1 MTLPGQARAVVI
13 GGGIVGCSAAYHL
26 GKLGWK
32 DTLLLER
39 AKLTSGSTFHAAGLV
54 GQLRSSAN
62 ITRLLTHSVDLY
74 QSLEKETGLSS
85 GYKRTGGLRLACSD
99 DRFLELR
106 RQATMAMSF
115 GLEVQVLTPQ
125 EALKLWPAMSI
136 REVVGAVFLPSDGQ
150 ANPSDI
156 AMALAKGARMFGVRI
171 VEDCPVTA
179 IRAKDGSVTGVSTP
193 LGDVACEVVVN
204 AAGQWAKE
212 VGRMAGVAVPL
223 QSVQH
228 QYLITEPIPGLPRNL
243 PTMRDPDN
251 LIYFKEEVGGLVMGG
266 YEPNPIPWALQGI
279 PKGFHFTLLDSNWD
293 HFEPM
298 MSPAIARVPALE
310 KAGVK
315 QLLNGPESFTPDG
328 NFLMGEAPGLKGFHL
343 ACGFNAFGIA
353 GGGGAGRAIAEW
365 VVGGEAPMDLWPV
378 DIRRF
383 GPAQHGEEW
392 VRARALEAYGK
403 HYTIAWP
410 NEEYKSARE
419 ARVSPLYGRLKAAGA
434 CFGSKFGWERP
445 NWFGEPGTAPEDIP
459 SFGKANWFDAVGR
472 ERRAV
477 RDSVGLFDQTSFA
490 KFEVTGRDAEA
501 ALQWIAA
508 ADMGK
513 PVGGV
518 IYTQLLNPHGG
529 IEADLTLWRRARDRY
544 YVITGT
550 GFAARDFDWIKRNI
564 KPGLD
569 AHIRDV
575 TGENAVLS
583 LMGPRARE
591 VLASVTNGDVSNA
604 SLPYMTGREI
614 ALAGRRVAALRVTY
628 VGELGYELH
637 MPMRDAG
644 AVYDAL
650 MAAGAG
656 LGIRNCGYRAI
667 ETLRLEKGYRAWGA
681 DIGPDYTPLEAGLG
695 FAVKL
700 ATAIPFQGRAALEK
714 QKAEGLKRRL
724 VCVTASPEVFLHG
737 RETIYRDGERVGWL
751 SSGGFGHTVGCAIG
765 YGYVRNDAGVDAAF
779 LGSGSW
785 ELDVAQR
792 RAPCRVHTKPLYD
805 PAGARVRG

>member
-1 MTLPGQARAVVI
+1 MTLPSQARAVVI

-74 QSLEKETGLSS
+74 QSLERETGLSS
-85 GYKRTGGLRLACSD
+85 GYKRTGGLRLACSA
-99 DRFLELR
+99 DRFLELK
-106 RQATMAMSF
+106 RQATMATSF
-115 GLEVQVLTPQ
+115 GLEVQVLTPE

-136 REVVGAVFLPSDGQ
+136 HDVVGAVFLPSDGQ

-156 AMALAKGARMFGVRI
+156 AMALAKGARMHGVKI
-171 VEDCPVTA
+171 VEECPVTA
-179 IRAKDGSVTGVSTP
+179 IRVKDGRVTGVSTP
-193 LGDVACEVVVN
+193 QGDVACEAVVN
-204 AAGQWAKE
+204 CAGQWAKE
-212 VGRMAGVAVPL
+212 VGRLAGVDVPL

-243 PTMRDPDN
+243 PTMRDPDT

-266 YEPNPIPWALQGI
+266 YEPNPIPWALGGI
-279 PKGFHFTLLDSNWD
+279 PPGFHFTLLDSNWD
-293 HFEPM
+293 HFEQM
-298 MSPAIARVPALE
+298 MEPAIARVPALE
-310 KAGVK
+310 TAGIK

-328 NFLMGEAPGLKGFHL
+328 NFLMGEAQGLRGFYM

-365 VVGGEAPMDLWPV
+365 VACGEAPMDLWPV

-383 GPAQHGEEW
+383 GAVQCDEAW
-392 VRARALEAYGK
+392 VRERTLEAYGK
-403 HYTIAWP
+403 HYHIAWP
-410 NEEYKSARE
+410 NEEYRTARE
-419 ARVSPLYGRLKAAGA
+419 VRVSLLYERLKKAGA

-445 NWFGEPGTAPEDIP
+445 NWFGQAGAVPEDAP
-459 SFGKANWFDAVGR
+459 SFGRANWFDAVAA
-472 ERRAV
+472 EHRAV
-477 RDSVGLFDQTSFA
+477 REAVGLFDQTSFA

-501 ALQWIAA
+501 ALQWVAA

-518 IYTQLLNPHGG
+518 IYTQLLNRHGG
-529 IEADLTLWRRARDRY
+529 IEADLTMWRRAADRY
-544 YVITGT
+544 YVTTGT
-550 GFAARDFDWIKRNI
+550 GFAARDFDWIARNI

-569 AHIRDV
+569 ARIRDI

-583 LMGPRARE
+583 LMGPGSRD
-591 VLASVTNGDVSNA
+591 VLASVADGDVSNA
-604 SLPYMTGREI
+604 ALPYMTGRHIKI
-614 ALAGRRVAALRVTY
+614 AGQRVAALRVTY

-637 MPMRDAG
+637 MPMAG
-644 AVYDAL
+644 AAAVYDAL
-650 MAAGAG
+650 MAAGA
-656 LGIRNCGYRAI
+656 LHGIRDCGYRAI

-681 DIGPDYTPLEAGLG
+681 DIGPDYTPLEAGLS

-700 ATAIPFQGRAALEK
+700 NTAIPFQGREALEK
-714 QKAEGLKRRL
+714 QKTGKLTRRL
-724 VCVTASPEVFLHG
+724 VCVTAGPDVFLHG
-737 RETIYRDGERVGWL
+737 RETIYRDGVRVGWL
-751 SSGGFGHTVGCAIG
+751 SSGGYGHTVGRAIG
-765 YGYVRNDAGVDAAF
+765 YGYVRDDAGVDAAF
-779 LGSGSW
+779 LSSGAW
-785 ELDVAQR
+785 QLDVAQTR
-792 RAPCRVHTKPLYD
+792 VPCQVHAKPLYD
-805 PAGARVRG
+805 PAGARVKA